1 MLTKEKEDYLK
12 SIYYDPSSPASF
24 YAVDKLYDYIKDQ
37 NVYEIAREDISKWLS
52 KQSIY
57 TENKQVIRNFK
68 RQKVIAPFI
77 NYQHDADIAYMDAF
91 PKQNKGYK
99 FFLLIIDLMSRFV
112 WTIPLRSLKGFEVT
126 QAFKKHFAHEKN
138 PIKLRT
144 DKGVEFVNNQLK
156 TYLKNKNIEHFV
168 TQNEVKANYAERAIK
183 TIRGRLTKYMKKN
196 KSKVWIDNLQNI
208 TNSYNATIHSS
219 LGKAPKDIT
228 KSDEYDIWQKNY
240 APKDETLNQK
250 RIKSILNDKKEQ
262 FTFSINDVVKISNLR
277 GAFDKEYQ
285 SRWTNETFRIIDRKI
300 KQGVAVYYLKDQ
312 LQETIQGSFYS
323 NELQKVV
330 VDENEEYE
338 IEKIIRKRKR
348 NKNNEVLVKWRGFPS
363 KFNSWILESSV
374 NNYSD

>member
-1 MLTKEKEDYLK
+1 M
-12 SIYYDPSSPASF
+12 
-24 YAVDKLYDYIKDQ
+24 
-37 NVYEIAREDISKWLS
+37 
-52 KQSIY
+52 
-57 TENKQVIRNFK
+57 
-68 RQKVIAPFI
+68 QK
-77 NYQHDADIAYMDAF
+77 
-91 PKQNKGYK
+91 
-99 FFLLIIDLMSRFV
+99 
-112 WTIPLRSLKGFEVT
+112 
-126 QAFKKHFAHEKN
+126 
-138 PIKLRT
+138 
-144 DKGVEFVNNQLK
+144 
-156 TYLKNKNIEHFV
+156 
-168 TQNEVKANYAERAIK
+168 
-183 TIRGRLTKYMKKN
+183 
-196 KSKVWIDNLQNI
+196 I
-208 TNSYNATIHSS
+208 TNSYNATIHYS

-240 APKDETLNQK
+240 APKDEILKQK
-250 RIKSILNDKKEQ
+250 RVKSILNGKKEQ

-363 KFNSWILESSV
+363 KFNSWTLESSV
-374 NNYSD
+374 NKYSD